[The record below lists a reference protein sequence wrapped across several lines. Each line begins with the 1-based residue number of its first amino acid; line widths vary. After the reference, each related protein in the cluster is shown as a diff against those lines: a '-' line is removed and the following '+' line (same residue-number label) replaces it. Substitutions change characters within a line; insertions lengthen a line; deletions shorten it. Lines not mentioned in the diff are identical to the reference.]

1 MDEISHLPDQQQA
14 EIIAE
19 KFASIQ
25 NEYQSLK
32 KDDIKVPHF
41 EESEIPQFHP
51 AKVWFALCR
60 LDVNKA
66 NVLGDFP
73 VYFKLCYHC

>member
-1 MDEISHLPDQQQA
+1 MVFITSYDQQKSEQQNVDEISHLPDQQQA

-32 KDDIKVPHF
+32 KDDI
-41 EESEIPQFHP
+41 
-51 AKVWFALCR
+51 
-60 LDVNKA
+60 
-66 NVLGDFP
+66 
-73 VYFKLCYHC
+73 